1 MRVIFATGFI
11 AIVALT
17 SDAALAGESR
27 ITELIGGRCRFIAID
42 KETDEE
48 QVKSCPGPGSYA
60 AETRSSHTNVY
71 LAFPYGK
78 ARAPRD
84 VIYGWSLGDKVDW
97 RGALKR
103 NAFKPYAA
111 IVRVIVRDPETMKGG
126 GHVLAAIRLDG
137 ATACVA
143 ALVDVSANKEA
154 NALAREAADAAQSFD
169 CARDKPV
176 EKGVSTKWTQSL
188 LAQLHETPNAR

>member
-1 MRVIFATGFI
+1 MRAIFATGFI
-11 AIVALT
+11 AIATLT
-17 SDAALAGESR
+17 SGAALAEESR
-27 ITELIGGRCRFIAID
+27 ITELIGGRCRFVSID
-42 KETDEE
+42 KETNEE

-71 LAFPYGK
+71 LAFPYRK
-78 ARAPRD
+78 ARAPRE

-97 RGALKR
+97 RGTLEK

-126 GHVLAAIRLDG
+126 GHVLATIRLDG

-143 ALVDVSANKEA
+143 ALIDVSANKEA
-154 NALAREAADAAQSFD
+154 NALAREAADAARSFD
-169 CARDKPV
+169 CAKDKLV

-188 LAQLHETPNAR
+188 LEQLRETESAR